1 MSYKVFRN
9 VLKTTE
15 LKEALRYTNPIEI
28 GSEEAQRRILGQ
40 YFGLDILVASGQRDG
55 AKKGQ
60 AYSLADLWDD
70 ENVHLIRRAAPGGRL
85 REPVYGRTF
94 LWFQDSPQ
102 SVVVESYREENKR
115 STIIRARQ
123 HVGEAVIFAGA
134 AYRLS
139 NITQ

>member
-1 MSYKVFRN
+1 M
-9 VLKTTE
+9 
-15 LKEALRYTNPIEI
+15 
-28 GSEEAQRRILGQ
+28 
-40 YFGLDILVASGQRDG
+40 
-55 AKKGQ
+55 
-60 AYSLADLWDD
+60 
-70 ENVHLIRRAAPGGRL
+70 GGRL
-85 REPVYGRTF
+85 WEPVYGRTF